1 MIRIII
7 YHNHKSP
14 SNCPNPHLKSHDFSG
29 ACFVNSGPSKDEVEH
44 LVGLCAQYPIPQTL
58 VRCAAPGPEEIEKN
72 GLRSSQKMTIHS
84 EIDGGFIWKL
94 CGVKMG
100 IQKDDVLGIWLRE
113 RRKEWWTRHGKKT
126 MKTWEKW
133 WHFSVMGDCLP
144 ATDQLA
150 GGFLF
155 PHLPGEGC

>member
-1 MIRIII
+1 MKFPSPWAGLKSSFLFKSHEIWTYYFFCLKTQSHHSLLNIIIVFIHHSLLKYYHSIHNHGHIMIRIII

-84 EIDGGFIWKL
+84 EIDGGFI
-94 CGVKMG
+94 
-100 IQKDDVLGIWLRE
+100 
-113 RRKEWWTRHGKKT
+113 
-126 MKTWEKW
+126 
-133 WHFSVMGDCLP
+133 
-144 ATDQLA
+144 
-150 GGFLF
+150 
-155 PHLPGEGC
+155 